1 MSLIKTPA
9 TIVWLVLMLATCAST
24 WWLKSGV
31 AASFIAT
38 ASIMLIAGI
47 NVAVFYSTKLA
58 RRTNAVGAGEDA
70 PLASKVV
77 AAISFTAWTGVLAGG
92 RFLGFFKPPQHW
104 CPWCG
109 LF

>member
-1 MSLIKTPA
+1 
-9 TIVWLVLMLATCAST
+9 
-24 WWLKSGV
+24 
-31 AASFIAT
+31 
-38 ASIMLIAGI
+38 MLIAGI